1 MSLDAKLQKLVDAN
15 IGLLPAV
22 GLSSHFL
29 FVRDNFVAL
38 VERRGTDFGSI
49 GTAGMLHITTP
60 NETKV
65 APLVWRGAEPWFIA
79 KDFAVAA
86 SASQV
91 EALRRFQSDLAAA
104 LT

>member
-1 MSLDAKLQKLVDAN
+1 MSFEAKLQKLVDAN

-22 GLSSHFL
+22 GLNSHFL
-29 FVRDNFVAL
+29 FVRDEFVAL

-49 GTAGMLHITTP
+49 GSAGVLHTTES

-79 KDFAVAA
+79 KDFATAA

-91 EALRRFQSDLAAA
+91 EALRSFQSDLAAA
-104 LT
+104 LS